1 MMRLNSNIPWTPAH
15 DQQLLDLVAA
25 EATWPLIA
33 ATLGRSARAV
43 KERAQKLGVASSK
56 AKAK

>member
-1 MMRLNSNIPWTPAH
+1 MMLLNNNIPWTPAH

-43 KERAQKLGVASSK
+43 KERAQKLGVA
-56 AKAK
+56 